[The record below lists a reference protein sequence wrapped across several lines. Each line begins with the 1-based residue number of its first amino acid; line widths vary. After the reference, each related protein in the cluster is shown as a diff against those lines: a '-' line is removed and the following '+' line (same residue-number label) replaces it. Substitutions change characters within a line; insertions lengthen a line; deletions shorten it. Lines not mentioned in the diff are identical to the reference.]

1 MYASDH
7 ALNQNTHKIVSNE
20 VHVALSSSLG
30 ILVPRIAGK
39 RNKKDPENCETS
51 TPKISIYDNSM
62 FFLAAFQSTAV
73 HPETHRN
80 LK

>member
-30 ILVPRIAGK
+30 ILVPRIGGK

-51 TPKISIYDNSM
+51 TPNISIYDNSM
-62 FFLAAFQSTAV
+62 FFLPALQSTAV